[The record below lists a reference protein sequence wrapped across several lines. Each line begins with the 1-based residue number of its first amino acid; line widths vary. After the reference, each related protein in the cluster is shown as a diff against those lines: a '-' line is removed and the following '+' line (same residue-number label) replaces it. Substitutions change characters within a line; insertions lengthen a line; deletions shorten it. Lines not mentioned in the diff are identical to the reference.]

1 MNTKILLVLFLS
13 IFTAVLGQGLV
24 VPLLPVYAN
33 SMGASGFIIGLIF
46 GIFSI
51 SRSLFLPIFGNL
63 SDKKGRKPFI
73 VWGLSVYFFAS
84 VAFLLS
90 HSVMGLVVIRML
102 QGVASAMIVPVS
114 QAYAAEIS
122 PSGTEGKIM
131 GIMNIALYLGLGAGP
146 VFGGTIKDMFGIHAS
161 FGAMGIACLIGVVLS
176 LSLLPGVKEE
186 NINVK
191 RTVPKRYRI
200 LMRDKNVMGVF
211 IIRFGYMLCVGSLW
225 SFLPLIADTKY
236 GMSSSAIGGLL
247 SLLVLTSAAM
257 SYPVGLLADNSSKRL
272 LIFIGGIM
280 TLVGMLYLYSSNS
293 IRDLFVVVV
302 LLGLGGGFLTTASTA
317 MSAVIGKKL
326 AATGS
331 VMSLMMV
338 GHSAGM
344 FTGPLLGGIVMDI
357 TGSVDRAFEIGAII
371 CLILLVIAYFLTT
384 NYNQFVKGEVR

>member
-1 MNTKILLVLFLS
+1 MNNKILLILFLS

-33 SMGASGFIIGLIF
+33 SLGASGFIIGLIF

-51 SRSLFLPIFGNL
+51 SRSIFLPIFGNL

-73 VWGLSVYFFAS
+73 VWGLLFYFFAS

-102 QGVASAMIVPVS
+102 QGIASAMIVPVA

-122 PSGTEGKIM
+122 PSGAEGKIM
-131 GIMNIALYLGLGAGP
+131 GLMNIALYFGLGAGP
-146 VFGGTIKDMFGIHAS
+146 VFGGTIKDMFGIHAC
-161 FGAMGIACLIGVVLS
+161 FEAMGLVCLIGFILS
-176 LSLLPGVKEE
+176 ITLLPGTKEE
-186 NINVK
+186 NIKVK
-191 RTVPKRYRI
+191 RTAPKSYRI
-200 LMRDKNVMGVF
+200 LMRDRNVLG
-211 IIRFGYMLCVGSLW
+211 ILLIRFGYMLCVGSFW

-236 GMSSSAIGGLL
+236 GMSSSAIGILL
-247 SLLVLTSAAM
+247 SIIVLTSAVA
-257 SYPVGLLADNSSKRL
+257 SYPVGMLADSSSKRL
-272 LIFIGGIM
+272 LVFIGGSF
-280 TLVGMLYLYSSNS
+280 TLTGMLYLYSSNS
-293 IRDLFVVVV
+293 SRDLFVVVG

-331 VMSLMMV
+331 VMSLLMA

-344 FTGPLLGGIVMDI
+344 FVGPLLSGVVMDL
-357 TGSVDRAFEIGAII
+357 TGSVDRAFEIGAFI
-371 CLILLVIAYFLTT
+371 CLILLVFAYFLTR
-384 NYNQFVKGEVR
+384 NYNQFVES